1 MDFDVHSS
9 MMAIGCEVSSNG
21 FFSGCFVSG
30 IGWWCF
36 FALLDISGSFDILE
50 VHFES
55 LSNVVAGLS
64 HILE

>member
-1 MDFDVHSS
+1 MDYSS
-9 MMAIGCEVSSNG
+9 MVAIGCEVSSNG

-30 IGWWCF
+30 ISGWCF
-36 FALLDISGSFDILE
+36 FALLDFSGSFDVLE

-55 LSNVVAGLS
+55 LSYVVAGLS